1 MRPLAD
7 LIFQQLEELRE
18 FPESPIYIVEMADRW
33 LVYYLKKLG
42 LTILRLSPERR
53 DQLILSGDNPVI
65 LLNATEEAWRL
76 ELLKDFRVSY
86 SEKRDSLPSGDS
98 LALIQ
103 VPSNA
108 LKHWELKKAF
118 PTNVSK
124 PPSWLCD
131 KLKQTNL
138 VAFKQNCNIG

>member
-1 MRPLAD
+1 ML
-7 LIFQQLEELRE
+7 QQVEELRE
-18 FPESPIYIVEMADRW
+18 FSKDPIYTVEMADRW

-42 LTILRLSPERR
+42 LRVLRLSPERR
-53 DQLILSGDNPVI
+53 DELILSGDTPVI

-76 ELLKDFRVSY
+76 ELLKDFGVSY
-86 SEKRDSLPSGDS
+86 SEKRGLLPSGDS
-98 LALIQ
+98 LALIK
-103 VPSNA
+103 VSSNA
-108 LKHWELKKAF
+108 LKHWELTKTF